1 MRILHTSDWH
11 LGRITD
17 KEPRFAD
24 HVAVLAEIAAIARDE
39 APDVIIHS
47 GDLFDHPRP
56 SYKDMV
62 KASEVL
68 RELAQTAP
76 VVVIC
81 GNHDSPDLFRFI
93 ASWLGPDSRI
103 RFVDR
108 PVTAADGGILNF
120 VGADGVELRLAV
132 LPYVH
137 PNRIMHAYEDAND
150 LRKRYAE
157 RVSAMQQALAEELF
171 RDLDPQRHV
180 TAFAGHQY
188 LSGADLARHSASPHV
203 RDRYATEAGDIPK
216 VGYAAFGDIHKP
228 QRLPGAGVVG
238 RYAGSPLE
246 LDFGEL
252 GEQKSVV
259 IVNLVPGAEAE
270 IRLVPLTAGRRL
282 WRFKGTMDE
291 LRAVAPTITDQ
302 LCRLEVMTPTP
313 DPTLSEQVY
322 ALLPNATILDIA
334 ENPEDRRLQVVEK
347 EREPGAEPSLQ
358 DLFVEYLEEHGTSGT
373 AAENVPPLFAALLE
387 LGETDDTTIPA
398 VAQIEELLAK
408 PMTAEVDEAD
418 KEDVA

>member
-17 KEPRFAD
+17 KEPRYAD
-24 HVAVLAEIAAIARDE
+24 HQAVLTEIIGIARNE
-39 APDVIIHS
+39 APDVVIHA

-56 SYKDMV
+56 SYKDMAM
-62 KASEVL
+62 ASDVL
-68 RELAQTAP
+68 RALAQIAP

-93 ASWLGPDSRI
+93 AGWLGPDSRI

-108 PVTAADGGILNF
+108 PAAAADGGILTYT
-120 VGADGVELRLAV
+120 GADGVELRLAV

-137 PNRIMHAYEDAND
+137 PNRIMHAFEDASH

-188 LSGADLARHSASPHV
+188 LNGADLARYSNLPHV
-203 RDRYATEAGDIPK
+203 RDRYATEADDIPK

-228 QRLPGAGVVG
+228 QNLPGAGVIG
-238 RYAGSPLE
+238 CYAGSPLE

-259 IVNLVPGAEAE
+259 IVDLVPDAEAA
-270 IRLVPLTAGRRL
+270 IRRVRLTAGRRL
-282 WRFKGTMDE
+282 WRFIGTMDE
-291 LRAVAPTITDQ
+291 LRAVAPTVTDQ
-302 LCRLEVMTPTP
+302 LCRLEVTTPTP

-322 ALLPNATILDIA
+322 ALLPGATIVGII
-334 ENPEDRRLQVVEK
+334 ENPEDQRLLVAEQD
-347 EREPGAEPSLQ
+347 REPGGEPTLQ
-358 DLFVEYLEEHGTSGT
+358 ELFVEYLEEHGTSG
-373 AAENVPPLFAALLE
+373 AAAVHMPPLFAALLD
-387 LGETDDTTIPA
+387 LGDSGETTIPA
-398 VAQIEELLAK
+398 VTRIEELLAA
-408 PMTAEVDEAD
+408 PLTAVVNEEV
-418 KEDVA
+418 VTS

>member
-1 MRILHTSDWH
+1 MRIFHTSDWH
-11 LGRITD
+11 LGRIID
-17 KEPRFAD
+17 KVPRFAD
-24 HVAVLAEIAAIARDE
+24 HEAVLAEIIEIVRNE
-39 APDVIIHS
+39 EPDVVIHS

-56 SYKDMV
+56 STKDMI
-62 KASEVL
+62 KAGEVL
-68 RELAQTAP
+68 QALAETAP

-81 GNHDSPDLFRFI
+81 GNHDSPDLFRFF
-93 ASWLGPDSRI
+93 AGWCGPDSRI

-108 PVTAADGGILNF
+108 PAAAADGGVLHYT
-120 VGADGVELRLAV
+120 GRDGVELRLAV

-137 PNRIMHAYEDAND
+137 PNRIMHAFEDAAH

-157 RVSAMQQALAEELF
+157 RVSAMQKALAEELF
-171 RDLDPQRHV
+171 RDLDPERHV

-188 LSGADLARHSASPHV
+188 LSGADLARYSDLPHV
-203 RDRYATEAGDIPK
+203 RDRYATESKDIPK

-228 QRLPGAGVVG
+228 QKLPGAGVAG

-259 IVNLVPGAEAE
+259 VVDLVPGEEAV

-282 WRFKGTMDE
+282 WHFKGTMDD

-302 LCRLEVMTPTP
+302 LCRLTVMTPTP

-322 ALLPNATILDIA
+322 ELLPTATILGIA
-334 ENPEDRRLQVVEK
+334 ENPEDRRLPVPVK
-347 EREPGAEPSLQ
+347 EPESGAEPSLQ
-358 DLFVEYLEEHGTSGT
+358 DLFVAYLQENGTSGA
-373 AAENVPPLFAALLE
+373 AAEDMPPLFAALLT
-387 LGETDDTTIPA
+387 LAETGDTVIPA
-398 VAQIEELLAK
+398 VARIEELLTGPLA
-408 PMTAEVDEAD
+408 TAANEEV
-418 KEDVA
+418 VAP